1 MKILLCAYS
10 FPPISGPQSLR
21 WLKLIKYISRRWD
34 VDVLTINPAR
44 EYGRYG
50 AD

>member
-1 MKILLCAYS
+1 VREIMKILLCAFIPS
-10 FPPISGPQSLR
+10 
-21 WLKLIKYISRRWD
+21 LKLIKYTSKRWD